1 MARAA
6 GGGTGSFSVC
16 SKEVNPDGCAG
27 RWGGGVSRAGGAG
40 VGESLAKV
48 RSSSVNPPLPA
59 ALEPAAGAFSARGG
73 LSADACRIRSSSSGE
88 LPAPAPKTTLWTVG
102 SASGLGA
109 GGGAGFGASGARYSG
124 KKESS
129 PEPAGAPA
137 AASGAFTT

>member
-6 GGGTGSFSVC
+6 GAAAAGSFSVC

-40 VGESLAKV
+40 AAESLPKV

-59 ALEPAAGAFSARGG
+59 PLEPAAGAFSARGG

-88 LPAPAPKTTLWTVG
+88 LSAPAPKTTLWTMG
-102 SASGLGA
+102 SASGFGA
-109 GGGAGFGASGARYSG
+109 GGGAGFGASGARYSE
-124 KKESS
+124 K
-129 PEPAGAPA
+129 
-137 AASGAFTT
+137 